1 VKAGNRLEAGSQ
13 NFSLANEF
21 LDAEDGSINQREG

>member
-21 LDAEDGSINQREG
+21 LDAGDGSIN